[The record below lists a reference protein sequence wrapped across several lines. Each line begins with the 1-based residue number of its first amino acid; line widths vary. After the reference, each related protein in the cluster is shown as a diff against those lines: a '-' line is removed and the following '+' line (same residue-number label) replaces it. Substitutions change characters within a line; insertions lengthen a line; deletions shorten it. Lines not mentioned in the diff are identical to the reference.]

1 MSELVIAEKNDIV
14 NIANEVRR
22 LTGQTEG
29 LNLQEMQTELKSI
42 DNQPDWN
49 QNDPN
54 AKDYIKNRPG
64 GYAIAP
70 SVEITWDGDTTGKE
84 TIVVP
89 DNVTLVKIADEA
101 PSIEKFTVGKNY
113 RAIIMAETTYSDGSN
128 ETVQKQIDLRYGG
141 DFWMGQPSSPFCMA
155 IGVTVDSINIDG
167 LTFTKGLWFSI
178 ADGVEMAKVITCGIS
193 TTDGGVKKFPESFI
207 PNEVLSRISD
217 AQDMAETAQN
227 TASEAKSTALTVQS
241 IAQTAQSTAN
251 TAKTTAEEAQSTAN
265 EAKTAA
271 IVKNPKNYLAALFS
285 KKNNYEWFET
295 PMILSYHN
303 TRGFFYKDSWS
314 TDSPLSIETMPSYFV
329 CITSILQFGQVIL
342 LLSRYRKASDN
353 RWGVTGIALSE
364 IHGICKV
371 VSTLIAQNVSEGLF
385 LTLTPVQDIELASST
400 PNSTKKFKITVD
412 DTGTISATEVTT

>member
-89 DNVTLVKIADEA
+89 DNGTLVKIADEA

-141 DFWMGQPSSPFCMA
+141 DFWMGQLSSPFCMA

-217 AQDMAETAQN
+217 AQDMA
-227 TASEAKSTALTVQS
+227 
-241 IAQTAQSTAN
+241 QTAQDTAN
-251 TAKTTAEEAQSTAN
+251 TAKTTADAVKTTADA
-265 EAKTAA
+265 AKTTADAA
-271 IVKNPKNYLAALFS
+271 MPMTGGNATGEISVVRDTYKCTVGAKKYAVYGFKISYISNGAETEQACFTPQGIFFSEPYKAIISPTEITLGGDYNNQIRLSNDGTNDSNPTSFTMS
-285 KKNNYEWFET
+285 KKRISDGSASEIVITTDSEIQTTAGDIEIENIGPTY
-295 PMILSYHN
+295 N
-303 TRGFFYKDSWS
+303 TRGSG
-314 TDSPLSIETMPSYFV
+314 I
-329 CITSILQFGQVIL
+329 IL
-342 LLSRYRKASDN
+342 KSD
-353 RWGVTGIALSE
+353 
-364 IHGICKV
+364 
-371 VSTLIAQNVSEGLF
+371 
-385 LTLTPVQDIELASST
+385 TPGSH
-400 PNSTKKFKITVD
+400 KKFRISVD
-412 DTGTISATEVTT
+412 DAGTISATEVTT